1 MSKERAMYEE
11 LHTRESAGLRV
22 GIWIDSL
29 GRLSVRVFEAGGNF
43 RIAARDGHDALEK
56 FWHPYLYLP

>member
-1 MSKERAMYEE
+1 MYQP

-29 GRLSVRVFEAGGNF
+29 DRLSVRVFEARGDF
-43 RIAARDGHDALEK
+43 TIPARDGHDALEK
-56 FWHPYLYLP
+56 FWHPYLYLPRKEV